1 MRTPLPATLLSA
13 TLACLLAMPAAAQDA
28 APPEMS
34 AEMQAMMEAWR
45 KSATPGPEHARL
57 VEQFAGTWRADQK
70 MWMEPGAEP
79 MSQTATAVSTGI
91 LGGRQVRM
99 TYHGTFMGQPFEGIA
114 HTGFDNV
121 TGTYTNSW
129 IDNMST
135 GTFNSTGTYDA
146 ATRTYAFTGSM
157 PDPMADGAPVPIRE
171 VIRVEGNDRHV
182 MEMYETREGQET
194 RTMEITFTRTGPAPA
209 PGEDVEIEIE
219 TRVET
224 PPAD

>member
-1 MRTPLPATLLSA
+1 MRTLLSA
-13 TLACLLAMPAAAQDA
+13 TLAGCLLAAPAAFAQDA
-28 APPEMS
+28 APPDMS
-34 AEMQAMMEAWR
+34 AEMKAMLEAWQ
-45 KSATPGPEHARL
+45 KTASPGAEHARL
-57 VEQFAGTWRADQK
+57 VDQFAGTWRAEQK
-70 MWMEPGAEP
+70 MWMEPGGEP
-79 MSQTATAVSTGI
+79 MVQTATAVSTGI

-121 TGTYTNSW
+121 TGQYTNSW

-146 ATRTYAFTGSM
+146 ATRTYTFTGTM

-171 VIRVEGNDRHV
+171 VLRVESNDRHV
-182 MEMYETREGQET
+182 MEMYETRDGEAL

-209 PGEDVEIEIE
+209 PGDDVKVEIE

-224 PPAD
+224 APED